1 VALAEKTRMAGFVE
15 PDRQRRKVKDFC
27 RWPLNGPFRAE
38 KEILVLKTQ
47 AFDGLRRL
55 RPGLVETAFQAEER
69 SGLADLKGRFC
80 QAGLVETAFQA
91 EERSWFADL
100 KGRFCQPRRQAAP
113 AAEGLGN

>member
-1 VALAEKTRMAGFVE
+1 LHAEGILYAWLLLKKRGWAGFVE
-15 PDRQRRKVKDFC
+15 PYRQRRKVKDFC

-69 SGLADLKGRFC
+69 S
-80 QAGLVETAFQA
+80 
-91 EERSWFADL
+91 WFADL